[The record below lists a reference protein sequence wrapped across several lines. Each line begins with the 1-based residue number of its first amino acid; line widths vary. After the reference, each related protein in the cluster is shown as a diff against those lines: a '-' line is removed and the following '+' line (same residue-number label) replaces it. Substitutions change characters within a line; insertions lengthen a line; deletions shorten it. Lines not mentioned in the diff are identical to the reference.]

1 MPIPRPKQN
10 EKQSAFMV
18 RCVPQLMKY
27 HDKEQA
33 IAICYKTFKDKM
45 IDKKVEIDLDND
57 GKPDIKI
64 DFKTILIVGGM
75 IVSMTMGYT
84 KLQSEI
90 EIAKTLPQAQEINI
104 EIIEQKIAYF
114 EKELE
119 KFEAQAEKRI
129 EALEKKVYKK

>member
-1 MPIPRPKQN
+1 
-10 EKQSAFMV
+10 
-18 RCVPQLMKY
+18 
-27 HDKEQA
+27 
-33 IAICYKTFKDKM
+33 M

-119 KFEAQAEKRI
+119 KVEEQSEKRL
-129 EALEKKVYKK
+129 EDLEKRVYKK